1 VKNVSKK
8 AEESLNTAAG
18 ILASEVLKMVK
29 RVLRKEESCE
39 ADPRLLKEVGAAVK
53 EAVSVVTALGKNE
66 PDGDEGIRIV
76 FGFDEEVMK

>member
-1 VKNVSKK
+1 MSKK

-29 RVLRKEESCE
+29 RVLRKEESGE
-39 ADPRLLKEVGAAVK
+39 ADPKLLKEVGAAVK

-66 PDGDEGIRIV
+66 TGEADGIRIV
-76 FGFDEEVMK
+76 FDFGEEVMK